1 MTLKNTISL
10 NFLPLESTCELAGK
24 SGNFDFLQTGKRI
37 ALMSPVQLFIST
49 AASIGLLSLST
60 DTYAQSASDVAATSS
75 TIVQSFFMGA
85 LNWVL
90 AGIVIIVTVILAGFI
105 KRVVGYR
112 LARRQM
118 HQEVLILTERTV
130 YVGLIILGIII
141 AFRIVNIDLAT
152 LFGFIGLGVGLAL
165 KDLLSNFIA
174 GVMILTQ
181 KKFKIGDYVRVETEI
196 GKIVEIDSRTT
207 QIKTFDGT
215 NLIIP
220 NSKMLSASIEN
231 YTANTFRRISFTVGV
246 HYNTPLADC
255 IKLIQVSVKKH
266 EQIVPNPPVQVWV
279 AEFADSAINLDIK
292 FWIESTQPK
301 FLVRSEV
308 MQQLKLDF
316 DAAGIEIPFPIR
328 TLALEGQDPKMMAAL
343 HLPMKEYPKASQ

>member
-1 MTLKNTISL
+1 MDLKNNINL
-10 NFLPLESTCELAGK
+10 NFIPSEEVTVAEHSANSFE
-24 SGNFDFLQTGKRI
+24 FLKTGKKI
-37 ALMSPVQLFIST
+37 ASMSPIQLFIST
-49 AASIGLLSLST
+49 AASIGLLTLST
-60 DTYAQSASDVAATSS
+60 DTYAQSVNEVSETATSV
-75 TIVQSFFMGA
+75 VQTFFTGA
-85 LNWVL
+85 FNWAM
-90 AGIVIIVTVILAGFI
+90 AGIVIVLTVILAGFI

-118 HQEVLILTERTV
+118 HQEVLILTERAIH
-130 YVGLIILGIII
+130 VGLIILGIII
-141 AFRIVNIDLAT
+141 AFRIVDIDLST

-181 KKFKIGDYVRVETEI
+181 KKFKLGDYVRVESEV

-207 QIKTFDGT
+207 QIQTFDGT

-246 HYNTPLADC
+246 HYNTPLAYC
-255 IKLIQVSVKKH
+255 IKLIQASVKKH
-266 EQIVPNPPVQVWV
+266 ELIVPNPPIQVWV
-279 AEFADSAINLDIK
+279 SEFADSSINLDIK

-308 MQQLKLDF
+308 MQQLKIDF
-316 DAAGIEIPFPIR
+316 DTAGIEIPFPIR

-343 HLPMKEYPKASQ
+343 HLPVNTYPKASS

>member
-1 MTLKNTISL
+1 MNP
-10 NFLPLESTCELAGK
+10 LPKSDVHFSQHDIQPDSRLE
-24 SGNFDFLQTGKRI
+24 FWQTGAKTSS
-37 ALMSPVQLFIST
+37 LSPIQLFIST
-49 AASIGLLSLST
+49 ATSISLLLLSSN
-60 DTYAQSASDVAATSS
+60 TYAQGINEAANTNNS
-75 TIVQSFFMGA
+75 TFQTFMAGA
-85 LNWVL
+85 FNWAM
-90 AGIVIIVTVILAGFI
+90 AGIVIILTFFLAGFI

-118 HQEVLILTERTV
+118 HQEVLILTERAV
-130 YVGLIILGIII
+130 YVSLIILGVII
-141 AFRIVNIDLAT
+141 AFRIVNIDLAA

-181 KKFKIGDYVRVETEI
+181 KKFKLGDFVRVDTEI
-196 GKIVEIDSRTT
+196 GKIIEIDSRTT
-207 QIKTFDGT
+207 LIQTFDGT

-231 YTANTFRRISFTVGV
+231 FTANTFRRVSFSVGV

-255 IKLIQVSVKKH
+255 IRLIENSVKKH
-266 EQIVPNPPVQVWV
+266 PLVVPSPATRVWV
-279 AEFADSAINLDIK
+279 SEFADSSINLDIK
-292 FWIESTQPK
+292 FWIESSQNK

-308 MQQLKLDF
+308 MQQMKIDF

-328 TLALEGQDPKMMAAL
+328 TLALESKDENLMSAL
-343 HLPMKEYPKASQ
+343 HLPVKPYPYKK